1 MAASASLMFEGML
14 DTFLG
19 DAVMGIFNAPLK
31 QEDHVLRA
39 VRAAIAMQ
47 RSIHEYHRNMAQ
59 PPGLSFG
66 VGLHVGEAVV
76 GNVGMSDRM
85 DYTAIGD
92 TVNLAKRIQENTPS
106 NMILISEDIYRIANS
121 SIQAVFYKEME
132 VKGREQ
138 AVKTYELKW
147 I

>member
-1 MAASASLMFEGML
+1 
-14 DTFLG
+14 
-19 DAVMGIFNAPLK
+19 
-31 QEDHVLRA
+31 
-39 VRAAIAMQ
+39 
-47 RSIHEYHRNMAQ
+47 
-59 PPGLSFG
+59 
-66 VGLHVGEAVV
+66 
-76 GNVGMSDRM
+76 M